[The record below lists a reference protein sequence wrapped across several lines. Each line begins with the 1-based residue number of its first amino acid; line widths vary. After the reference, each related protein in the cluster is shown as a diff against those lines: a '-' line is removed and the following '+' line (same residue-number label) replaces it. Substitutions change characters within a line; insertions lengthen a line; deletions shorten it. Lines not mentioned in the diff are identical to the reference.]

1 MAFDPKFICCPG
13 ETIGGIFFGCGE
25 VIHIDR
31 IGPAGTKGVPDS
43 DTFHC
48 ESCGTFFTSE
58 GETWKE
64 AHGHLE

>member
-1 MAFDPKFICCPG
+1 MAYNPNFICCPG
-13 ETIGGIFFGCGE
+13 SEKDGVYYPCNE
-25 VIHIDR
+25 VIHIER
-31 IGPAGTKGVPDS
+31 IGPIAEKGIPDS

-48 ESCGTFFTSE
+48 EACGITFRSE